1 MENEKNESH
10 GKRVFVVAGLGDI
23 GLAFAKELSK
33 YGAIFGISRTP
44 KEVDLTRY
52 TSANLLH
59 NEDVRKVYEELPT
72 AAELVYLHLVGK
84 FAFEDDKHPIR
95 DENKDG
101 IDDDIYK
108 TNVETFRN
116 IRPYLTKYL
125 INNPQSTLKAIGI
138 GSSSDIYDIPFWHS
152 FTHSKNELRKELRK
166 FYGNP
171 DTFGRAGTLLI
182 NVSTVS
188 GTQLSNERPFISREF
203 CLTPKEVVEGSLDYV
218 LDKKVSCLEMTLV
231 KPNPHFSEPD
241 YLSLPKIKERWYRD
255 MHGEPK

>member
-1 MENEKNESH
+1 MENKKTESNS
-10 GKRVFVVAGLGDI
+10 KRIFVVAGLGDI
-23 GLAFAKELSK
+23 GLEFANRLRE
-33 YGAIFGISRTP
+33 YGKVYGISRSS
-44 KEVDLTRY
+44 KGVDLTKFTR
-52 TSANLLH
+52 ADLL
-59 NEDVRKVYEELPT
+59 NEEDVRKTFEEIPS
-72 AAELVYLHLVGK
+72 APELIYLHLVGK
-84 FAFEDDKHPIR
+84 FAFQDDEHPIR

-116 IRPYLTKYL
+116 MRPYLTRYL
-125 INNPQSTLKAIGI
+125 IDNPSSTLKAIGI

-152 FTHSKNELRKELRK
+152 FTHSKNELRKELRT

-171 DTFGRAGTLLI
+171 NTFGRAGTLLI

-203 CLTPKEVVEGSLDYV
+203 CLIPKEVVDSSLDYV
-218 LDKKVSCLEMTLV
+218 LDNKVSCLEMTLV

-241 YLSLPKIKERWYRD
+241 FLSLPKIKERWYKD
-255 MHGEPK
+255 MHGGK